1 MTKSTAM
8 ASTTKQ
14 MVKDMK
20 VNGRMENSMEQAS
33 ISFKMDLLNPAYGK
47 MERELN
53 GLDFY
58 K

>member
-1 MTKSTAM
+1 M

-33 ISFKMDLLNPAYGK
+33 ISFKMDLPNPAYGK